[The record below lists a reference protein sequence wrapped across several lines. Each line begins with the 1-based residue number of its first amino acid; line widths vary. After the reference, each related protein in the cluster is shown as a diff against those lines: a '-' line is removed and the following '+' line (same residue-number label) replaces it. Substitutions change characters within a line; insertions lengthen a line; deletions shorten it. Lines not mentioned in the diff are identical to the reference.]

1 MIAYI
6 TDLNSEN
13 FNKFIEKDLVLV
25 DIFTTWCGPCKV
37 ISPIIDKI
45 SNEYQGKLSVG
56 KIDADQN
63 RDIVMGLAVRNIP
76 TIILYKKGEEVNRLV
91 GGVTEEKIIE
101 LINENL

>member
-13 FNKFIEKDLVLV
+13 FNEFIEKDLVLV

-63 RDIVMGLAVRNIP
+63 RDIVMDLAVRNIP

>member
-1 MIAYI
+1 MIVYI

-13 FNKFIEKDLVLV
+13 FNEFIKKDLVLV
-25 DIFTTWCGPCKV
+25 DIFTTWCDPCKV